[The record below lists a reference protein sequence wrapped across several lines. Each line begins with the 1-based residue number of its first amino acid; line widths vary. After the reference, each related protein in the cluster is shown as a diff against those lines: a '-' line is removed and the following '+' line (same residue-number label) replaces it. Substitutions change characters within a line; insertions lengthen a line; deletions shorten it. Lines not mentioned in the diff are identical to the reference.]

1 MELVEL
7 IRMNAFD
14 LGDHGVSVEFGILAF
29 AGALVLALLVAKA
42 RRAYL
47 QKMRRA
53 SSAGYYNY
61 DVARYGGAAPG
72 RSLIEATETSGPQS
86 LASTFSAPT
95 ARIAQEGPILR
106 NGSSRP
112 RSARATL
119 AEHRVHLRVGSPTA
133 RIGTSAAAT
142 RLRLRATPTS
152 AARSGFGE
160 HRRRESGGSGLPL
173 LVPPPPPP
181 PSRIP
186 PPPRG

>member
-7 IRMNAFD
+7 VRMNAFD
-14 LGDHGVSVEFGILAF
+14 LGDHAVSVEFGILAF

-47 QKMRRA
+47 QKLRRA

-95 ARIAQEGPILR
+95 RGSRKKDRSFATVPPVPGPPAPHSPSTEFTFASAPPPP
-106 NGSSRP
+106 GSAP
-112 RSARATL
+112 LPPPPDPGSAPLPPPPPAP
-119 AEHRVHLRVGSPTA
+119 GSESTDD
-133 RIGTSAAAT
+133 
-142 RLRLRATPTS
+142 
-152 AARSGFGE
+152 
-160 HRRRESGGSGLPL
+160 ESGGSGLPL

-186 PPPRG
+186 PP

>member
-7 IRMNAFD
+7 VRMNAFD

-29 AGALVLALLVAKA
+29 AGVLVLALLVAKA

-53 SSAGYYNY
+53 SSAGYYDY

-95 ARIAQEGPILR
+95 GGSRKKDRSSATVPPVPGPPAPHSPSTEFTF
-106 NGSSRP
+106 GSAP
-112 RSARATL
+112 PPPGSAPL
-119 AEHRVHLRVGSPTA
+119 PPPPGS
-133 RIGTSAAAT
+133 GSAPLPPPPPAPGSVSTEDA
-142 RLRLRATPTS
+142 
-152 AARSGFGE
+152 
-160 HRRRESGGSGLPL
+160 ESGGSGLPL

-181 PSRIP
+181 SRIP